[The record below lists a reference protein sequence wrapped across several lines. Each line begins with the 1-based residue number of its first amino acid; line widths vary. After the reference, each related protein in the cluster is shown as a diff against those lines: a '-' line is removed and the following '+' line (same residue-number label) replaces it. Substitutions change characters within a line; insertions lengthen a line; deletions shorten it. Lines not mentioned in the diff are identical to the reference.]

1 MERMVEDFNKQDKYK
16 QIDKLNSQIGARA
29 DEKIHLTNRRNFLDL
44 AQKIIMFPIAAVA
57 LTFGS
62 LIFFNF
68 NITWPFF
75 LMALG
80 GVALDIIPF
89 SIAINKK
96 DKEIE
101 KVDKFI
107 NLLQEERRTVMEEI
121 DKEIVQNYYSSS
133 YNVVVDEIVETA
145 AEQNSEFSL

>member
-1 MERMVEDFNKQDKYK
+1 MEKMVEEFNRQDKWE
-16 QIDKLNSQIGARA
+16 QLDKLNNQISARTN
-29 DEKIHLTNRRNFLDL
+29 EKIHLTNRRNFLDF
-44 AQKIIMFPIAAVA
+44 AQRIIIFPIAAMA
-57 LTFGS
+57 LTIGS
-62 LIFFNF
+62 ILFFNF
-68 NITWPFF
+68 NIAWPFF
-75 LMALG
+75 VMALG
-80 GVALDIIPF
+80 GVALDMIPF

-107 NLLQEERRTVMEEI
+107 NLLQEEKRTVLNEI

-133 YNVVVDEIVETA
+133 NNVAVDEVVETA